1 MDGEMKQKRRKKNK
15 LEKSKLRKKTTL
27 RKAFIG
33 EQKYMMMVRKKSK
46 ACYFVLERKK

>member
-33 EQKYMMMVRKKSK
+33 DMMMVRKKSK